1 MPVATELALEG
12 VNCDASVLPFPLQHA
27 KGDQAAG
34 QVMPLSLLR
43 TRLTA
48 IEPEL
53 VFADADDCF
62 DLRTDPLE
70 ATDLRGRQ

>member
-1 MPVATELALEG
+1 L
-12 VNCDASVLPFPLQHA
+12 VLPFPLQDA

-34 QVMPLSLLR
+34 EMMQLSPLR

-53 VFADADDCF
+53 VFTGADDFF
-62 DLRTDPLE
+62 DLRAYPIE
-70 ATDLRGRQ
+70 STDLGGWQR